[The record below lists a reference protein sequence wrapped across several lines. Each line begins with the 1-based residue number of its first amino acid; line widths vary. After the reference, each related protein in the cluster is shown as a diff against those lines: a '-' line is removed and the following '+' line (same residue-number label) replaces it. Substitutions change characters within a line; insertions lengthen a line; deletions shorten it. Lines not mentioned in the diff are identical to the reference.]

1 MLDVTEKVPR
11 PFSVG
16 TSSDCPTLDD
26 SQGKCPDRSVLGH
39 RQTVQCLM
47 IIKESVPAIECWVIV
62 SLSGKVR
69 LSNCL
74 MTEKMSRPFSV
85 GTSSDCPMLNDN
97 QGKCPGR

>member
-1 MLDVTEKVPR
+1 MLDVT
-11 PFSVG
+11 
-16 TSSDCPTLDD
+16 
-26 SQGKCPDRSVLGH
+26 KCPDRSVLGH